1 VVVIGECKDQGSDNT
16 TGRSQGTI
24 DAADIE
30 HLRRVADA
38 LPEGFSTY
46 IVLAKLC
53 PFTAD
58 EIALA
63 KTLNDRYRR
72 RVILLPAGEL
82 EPYHFYERTKLEFK
96 DIQEHAS
103 RPEDLANNTAMI

>member
-1 VVVIGECKDQGSDNT
+1 
-16 TGRSQGTI
+16 
-24 DAADIE
+24 
-30 HLRRVADA
+30 
-38 LPEGFSTY
+38 
-46 IVLAKLC
+46 LAKLC

-72 RVILLPAGEL
+72 RVILLTAREL

-96 DIQEHAS
+96 NIHDYAG
-103 RPEDLANNTAMI
+103 RPEDLANNTAMMYFNE